1 VKARPYHCTCECCVA
16 CKENQGMDIKEA
28 TNEALLAECVSR
40 KLLSASSA
48 VRMLKLSVRDLQME
62 ADLWILSN
70 PSLFASMEAMAARF
84 AKQRRKFGAKLL
96 AEEARWGRSSKS
108 KTSGFKINNYLVPY
122 LARRMVERNPKLAPY
137 VKMRNRP

>member
-1 VKARPYHCTCECCVA
+1 
-16 CKENQGMDIKEA
+16 MKEA

-48 VRMLKLSVRDLQME
+48 VRMLKLSARDLQME

-70 PSLFASMEAMAARF
+70 PSLFESMEAMASSFAR
-84 AKQRRKFGAKLL
+84 KRRKFGAKLL
-96 AEEARWGRSSKS
+96 AEEARWGRSGSKAS
-108 KTSGFKINNYLVPY
+108 DFKINNYLVPY

-137 VKMRNRP
+137 IKMRNRI